1 MKGEGK
7 ENVFKHMIFLVS
19 KYMYQT
25 ALKFLAEKF
34 GSANSDA
41 LVLFMGMLVCCEIN
55 DNEYCFLIL
64 SFFAGQRHYII
75 VRFYSTADTY
85 YLYYLVYIYIYIY
98 MNILKIYTLSSKYN
112 FYIIDKRFQKYIYY

>member
-1 MKGEGK
+1 MWTLKFQMKGGGK

-64 SFFAGQRHYII
+64 LFFAGQRHYVSVWIP
-75 VRFYSTADTY
+75 RFVTSTFSA
-85 YLYYLVYIYIYIY
+85 LFFFFFFFFFRAR
-98 MNILKIYTLSSKYN
+98 K
-112 FYIIDKRFQKYIYY
+112 Q